1 MALRVDRLSRIT
13 GLLRAKLGAKV
24 QESEAR
30 GQPSLFSRNHEDPS
44 RMGQRAIGRKAFGS
58 VEHTVFLTI
67 TFGCYVL
74 LTGNPSLR
82 AVGICR
88 VYNSWLALR

>member
-1 MALRVDRLSRIT
+1 MRVDKLSRIT
-13 GLLRAKLGAKV
+13 GLLHAKLEAKV

-30 GQPSLFSRNHEDPS
+30 GQPSLFSGNHKDPS
-44 RMGQRAIGRKAFGS
+44 HMDQRAIGRKAFGS

-67 TFGCYVL
+67 TFGYYVL

-82 AVGICR
+82 AVGIRR
-88 VYNSWLALR
+88 VYNSWLALW